1 MGGLK
6 LITDYKSV
14 DRDFIDR
21 LINYRKP
28 IGKYICEDDVN
39 GTIIWTAIDNSTG
52 DAWTEEF
59 GSRMMAVRWLHGYRA
74 KNIYGEVL
82 N

>member
-1 MGGLK
+1 M
-6 LITDYKSV
+6 TDIKKI

-21 LINYRKP
+21 LINSIGAKYEP
-28 IGKYICEDDVN
+28 YGKYICGEDIN
-39 GTIIWTAIDNSTG
+39 GCTIWTAVDNSTG

-59 GSRMMAVRWLHGYRA
+59 GSRMMAVRWLHGYKA

>member
-1 MGGLK
+1 M
-6 LITDYKSV
+6 TNYKPV
-14 DRDFIDR
+14 DRDRDFINH
-21 LINYRKP
+21 LINSPGEKYEP

-39 GTIIWTAIDNSTG
+39 GTIIWTAVDNSTG
-52 DAWTEEF
+52 DAGTEEF
-59 GSRMMAVRWLHGYRA
+59 GSRMMAVRWLHGYKA